1 MAFRLGVDVGGTFT
15 DLLLV
20 DESSGQTYMAKVL
33 STPEDSSIGVLN
45 GIDRI
50 CDESDVDAKQVN
62 QVMHGTTVATNAVLT
77 RKGAKVGL
85 ITTKGYRQV
94 LQVARSFCPGGLGGW
109 VSYMKAPLM
118 APLELTIEADERMD
132 AEGKV
137 VKPLD
142 VDALRRDSTALAEK
156 GEVEALTI
164 CLMNSYING
173 EHEEQVRDVVQ
184 KIFGD
189 VPISISSA
197 VVPEMQEY
205 ERAETTVVNSY
216 VRPQVSKY
224 IGNLQTSLEERLGDD
239 VKLAILRSDGG
250 LASARASSESPV
262 NLLLSGPAGG
272 VAGAMYFCKRGGF
285 EDILTFDMGGTS
297 TDVALIQN
305 GQARI
310 RRETRVSDVVVRAP
324 SVDVRTIGAGGG
336 SIAFSPELTKALRV
350 GPDSA
355 GADPGP
361 AAYMK
366 GGDKPTVCD
375 ANVVL
380 GYLPSDV
387 KLGGAMIIN
396 RDAAVS
402 AVETLA
408 DAMGIDLMT
417 AAEGII
423 KIVNESILGALRL
436 VSVEQGYDPR
446 DFALVGFGG
455 AGPLH
460 ANSLGVL
467 SGSWPVIVPPGP
479 GVLCAYGDATTR
491 IQDEASQTYVAR
503 IDELSADELIDQL
516 HSLRARASES
526 FEADGIP
533 ADQQEVSYQADI
545 RYAGQAFQLSLVVT
559 TDELKSS
566 GLAVLTD
573 EFDRQ
578 HEQLFTFAHGK
589 DHEIVMVRAIVKA
602 TSSLS
607 ADLKEVSDKKTKLA
621 DAKIHDTKYYYEKE
635 WRDAVIYDRSKLG
648 AGTVVTGPAIVVE
661 MDATTLILPGHA
673 ATIDKVGNLLINP
686 VSARSSK

>member
-132 AEGKV
+132 AQGKV

-142 VDALRRDSTALAEK
+142 VDALRRDATALAEK

-164 CLMNSYING
+164 CLMNSYVNG

-189 VPISISSA
+189 VPISISST

-224 IGNLQTSLEERLGDD
+224 VGNLQTSLEERLGDD
-239 VKLAILRSDGG
+239 VNLAILRSDGG
-250 LASARASSESPV
+250 LASARAASESPV

-324 SVDVRTIGAGGG
+324 SVDVRSIGAGGG

-387 KLGGAMIIN
+387 KLGGAMTIN
-396 RDAAVS
+396 RDAAVT
-402 AVETLA
+402 AVQTVA
-408 DAMGIDLMT
+408 DAMNIDLMA

-423 KIVNESILGALRL
+423 KIVNESMLGALRL

-460 ANSLGVL
+460 ANSLGIL

-503 IDELSADELIDQL
+503 IDELSVDELIEQL
-516 HSLRARASES
+516 ESLRLRAGQS
-526 FEADGIP
+526 FAADGISV
-533 ADQQEVSYQADI
+533 DQQEVNYQADI
-545 RYAGQAFQLSLVVT
+545 RYAGQAFQLSLGVT
-559 TDELKSS
+559 IQKLKSS
-566 GLAVLTD
+566 GLDVLTD

-589 DHEIVMVRAIVKA
+589 DHEIVMIRAIVKA
-602 TSSLS
+602 TNTLT
-607 ADLKEVSDKKTKLA
+607 ADLKEVSDKKTKLE
-621 DAKIHDTKYYYEKE
+621 DASIHDTKYYYEKE
-635 WRDAVIYDRSKLG
+635 WHDAVIYDRSKLG
-648 AGTVVTGPAIVVE
+648 VGTVVTGPAIVVE
-661 MDATTLILPGHA
+661 MDSTTLILPEHA
-673 ATIDKVGNLLINP
+673 AIVDKVGNLLINP
-686 VSARSSK
+686 A

>member
-33 STPEDSSIGVLN
+33 STPEDSSIGVLS

-50 CDESDVDAKQVN
+50 CDESDVDARQVN

-77 RKGAKVGL
+77 RKGARVGL

-142 VDALRRDSTALAEK
+142 VDALRRDATALAEK

-164 CLMNSYING
+164 CLLNSYVNG

-224 IGNLQTSLEERLGDD
+224 VGNLQTSLEERLGDD
-239 VKLAILRSDGG
+239 VNLAILRSDGG
-250 LASARASSESPV
+250 LASARAASESPV

-310 RRETRVSDVVVRAP
+310 RRETRVSDVMVRAP

-366 GGDKPTVCD
+366 GGDRPTVCD

-387 KLGGAMIIN
+387 KLGGAMTIN
-396 RDAAVS
+396 RDAAVN
-402 AVETLA
+402 AVQTVA
-408 DAMGIDLMT
+408 DAMNIDLMT

-423 KIVNESILGALRL
+423 KIVNESMLGALRL

-503 IDELSADELIDQL
+503 IDELSADELINQL
-516 HSLRARASES
+516 LALRARASES

-533 ADQQEVSYQADI
+533 ADQQEVNYQADI
-545 RYAGQAFQLSLVVT
+545 RYAGQAFQLSLGVT

-566 GLAVLTD
+566 GLAMLTD

-602 TSSLS
+602 ASSLS
-607 ADLKEVSDKKTKLA
+607 ADLKEVSDKKTRLA
-621 DAKIHDTKYYYEKE
+621 DAKLHDTKFYYEKE

-648 AGTVVTGPAIVVE
+648 VGTVVDGPAIVVE

-673 ATIDKVGNLLINP
+673 ATVDKVGNLLINP
-686 VSARSSK
+686 V

>member
-50 CDESDVDAKQVN
+50 CEESNIDARQVT

-77 RKGAKVGL
+77 RNGAKVGL
-85 ITTKGYRQV
+85 ITTKGYRQI

-118 APLELTIEADERMD
+118 APLELTIEADERLD

-142 VDALRRDSTALAEK
+142 VDALRRDATALADK

-164 CLMNSYING
+164 CLMNSYVNG

-184 KIFGD
+184 EIFGD
-189 VPISISSA
+189 VPISISSE

-216 VRPQVSKY
+216 VRPVVSKY
-224 IGNLQTSLEERLGDD
+224 IGNLQASLEERLGDD

-250 LASARASSESPV
+250 LASARASCESPV

-272 VAGAMYFCKRGGF
+272 VSGAMYFCKRGGF

-324 SVDVRTIGAGGG
+324 SVDVRSIGAGGG

-387 KLGGAMIIN
+387 KLGGAMTIN
-396 RDAAVS
+396 RDAAVR
-402 AVETLA
+402 AVQTLA
-408 DAMGIDLMT
+408 DAMNIDLMT

-423 KIVNESILGALRL
+423 KIVNESMLGALRL

-467 SGSWPVIVPPGP
+467 TGSWPVIVPPGP

-503 IDELSADELIDQL
+503 IDELSADELIEQL
-516 HSLRARASES
+516 RSLRVRASES
-526 FEADGIP
+526 FKADGIP
-533 ADQQEVSYQADI
+533 EDQQEVSYQADI
-545 RYAGQAFQLSLVVT
+545 RYAGQAFQLSLIVT
-559 TDELKSS
+559 IDELKSS

-578 HEQLFTFAHGK
+578 HEQLFTFAYGK
-589 DHEIVMVRAIVKA
+589 DHEIVIVRAIVKA

-607 ADLKEVSDKKTKLA
+607 ADLKEVSDKKTRLV

-648 AGTVVTGPAIVVE
+648 VGTVITGPAIVVE

-673 ATIDKVGNLLINP
+673 ATIDKVGNILINP
-686 VSARSSK
+686 A

>member
-1 MAFRLGVDVGGTFT
+1 MTFRLGVDVGGTFT

-20 DESSGQTYMAKVL
+20 DETNGQTYMAKVP

-50 CDESDVDAKQVN
+50 CSESDIDPKKVMH
-62 QVMHGTTVATNAVLT
+62 VMHGTTVATNAVLT
-77 RKGAKVGL
+77 RKGAVVGL
-85 ITTKGYRQV
+85 ITTKGYRQT

-109 VSYMKAPLM
+109 VSYVKAPLL
-118 APLELTIEADERMD
+118 APLEYTIEADERMD
-132 AEGKV
+132 AEGNTV
-137 VKPLD
+137 RPLD
-142 VDALRRDSTALAEK
+142 KAALKKDLQRLAAS
-156 GEVEALTI
+156 GEIEALTV
-164 CLMNSYING
+164 CLLNSYING
-173 EHEEQVRDVVQ
+173 AHEVEVRDLAQEV
-184 KIFGD
+184 FGD
-189 VPISISSA
+189 IPISISSE

-205 ERAETTVVNSY
+205 ERTETTVVNSY
-216 VRPQVSKY
+216 VRPQVGKY
-224 IGNLQTSLEERLGDD
+224 VTNLQSSLEQRLGSD
-239 VKLAILRSDGG
+239 VSLAILRSDGG
-250 LASARASSESPV
+250 LASARAASESPV
-262 NLLLSGPAGG
+262 NMLMSGPAGG

-285 EDILTFDMGGTS
+285 ENILTFDMGGTS

-305 GQARI
+305 GEARV
-310 RRETRVSDVVVRAP
+310 RRETRVSDITVRAP

-336 SIAFSPELTKALRV
+336 SIAFVPELTKALRV

-366 GGDKPTVCD
+366 GGEQPTVCD

-387 KLGGAMIIN
+387 KLGGAMTIN
-396 RDAAVS
+396 RDAAEK
-402 AVETLA
+402 AVQTLA

-423 KIVNESILGALRL
+423 KIVNESMLGALRL

-460 ANSLGVL
+460 ANALGRL
-467 SGSWPVIVPPGP
+467 SGAWPVIVPPGP

-491 IQDEASQTYVAR
+491 VQDEASQTFVAR
-503 IDELSADELIDQL
+503 VDQITVDQL
-516 HSLRARASES
+516 IRELHALREKAAVS
-526 FEADGIP
+526 FEADGI
-533 ADQQEVSYQADI
+533 AAKQQQVTYQADI
-545 RYAGQAFQLSLVVT
+545 RYAGQAFQLSLSVT
-559 TDELKSS
+559 DEELKSK

-589 DHEIVMVRAIVKA
+589 DHEIVMIRAIVKA
-602 TSSLS
+602 KSTLA
-607 ADLKEVSDKKTKLA
+607 ADLKEVSGKATDPR
-621 DAKIHDTKYYYEKE
+621 DAVIHETKYYYEQE
-635 WRDAVIYDRSKLG
+635 WHDTAIYDRGKLG
-648 AGTVVTGPAIVVE
+648 VGTVIAGPAIVSE
-661 MDATTLILPGHA
+661 MDSTTLILPGHA
-673 ATIDKVGNLLINP
+673 ATVDKVGNLLINP
-686 VSARSSK
+686 V

>member
-1 MAFRLGVDVGGTFT
+1 MTFRLGVDVGGTFT

-20 DESSGQTYMAKVL
+20 DESSGQTYMAKVP

-50 CDESDVDAKQVN
+50 CSQSDIDATQVT
-62 QVMHGTTVATNAVLT
+62 QVMHGTTVATNAVIT

-109 VSYMKAPLM
+109 VSYVKAPLM

-132 AEGKV
+132 AEGNV
-137 VKPLD
+137 IKPLD
-142 VDALRRDSTALAEK
+142 TAALEKDLEALKAT

-164 CLMNSYING
+164 CLLNSYVNG
-173 EHEEQVRDVVQ
+173 AHEEEAQAIAAGV
-184 KIFGD
+184 FGD

-205 ERAETTVVNSY
+205 ERTETTVVNSY

-224 IGNLQTSLEERLGDD
+224 VRNLQSSLEERMGDD

-262 NLLLSGPAGG
+262 NMLLSGPAGG

-285 EDILTFDMGGTS
+285 DNILTFDMGGTS

-305 GQARI
+305 GEARI
-310 RRETRVSDVVVRAP
+310 RRETRVSDITVRAP

-355 GADPGP
+355 GAEPGP

-387 KLGGAMIIN
+387 KLGGAMEIN
-396 RDAAVS
+396 REAAEAAVQ
-402 AVETLA
+402 TLA
-408 DAMGIDLMT
+408 DAMEIDLMT

-423 KIVNESILGALRL
+423 KIVNESMLGALRL

-460 ANSLGVL
+460 ANALGIL
-467 SGSWPVIVPPGP
+467 SGAWPVIVPPGP
-479 GVLCAYGDATTR
+479 GVLCAYGDATTQ

-503 IDELSADELIDQL
+503 TDSITANELIGEFEA
-516 HSLRARASES
+516 LRARASTS

-533 ADQQEVSYQADI
+533 ADQQEATYQADI
-545 RYAGQAFQLSLVVT
+545 RYAGQAFQLTLT
-559 TDELKSS
+559 TTVEELEGK

-589 DHEIVMVRAIVKA
+589 DHEIVMIRAIVKA
-602 TSSLS
+602 KSTLA
-607 ADLKEVSDKKTKLA
+607 ADLKEVGDTPTALE
-621 DAKIHDTKYYYEKE
+621 DARFHDTKFYYEQE
-635 WRDAVIYDRSKLG
+635 WHDAVIYDREKLG
-648 AGTVVTGPAIVVE
+648 AGTVIPGPAIVVE
-661 MDATTLILPGHA
+661 MDSTTLILPGHA
-673 ATIDKVGNLLINP
+673 ATVDKVGNLLINP
-686 VSARSSK
+686 A

>member
-1 MAFRLGVDVGGTFT
+1 MTFRLGVDVGGTFT

-20 DESSGQTYMAKVL
+20 DESSGQTYMAKVP
-33 STPEDSSIGVLN
+33 STPEDSSVGVLN

-50 CDESDVDAKQVN
+50 CDESDIDAKKVA
-62 QVMHGTTVATNAVLT
+62 QVMHGTTVATNAVIT

-85 ITTKGYRQV
+85 ITTRGYRQV

-109 VSYMKAPLM
+109 VSYVKAPLM

-132 AEGKV
+132 AEGNV
-137 VKPLD
+137 IRPLD
-142 VDALRRDSTALAEK
+142 ADALKNDLEALKDTA
-156 GEVEALTI
+156 EVEALTI
-164 CLMNSYING
+164 CLLNSYVNG
-173 EHEEQVRDVVQ
+173 AHEVEVKNIAQE
-184 KIFGD
+184 IFREI
-189 VPISISSA
+189 PISISSE

-205 ERAETTVVNSY
+205 ERTETTVVNSY

-224 IGNLQTSLEERLGDD
+224 IQNLQSSLEDRMGED

-262 NLLLSGPAGG
+262 NMLLSGPAGG

-285 EDILTFDMGGTS
+285 DNILTFDMGGTS

-305 GQARI
+305 GEARI
-310 RRETRVSDVVVRAP
+310 RRETRVSDITVRAP

-336 SIAFSPELTKALRV
+336 SIAFVPELTKALRV

-355 GADPGP
+355 GAEPGP

-387 KLGGAMIIN
+387 KLGGKMEIN
-396 RDAAVS
+396 RDAAVA
-402 AVETLA
+402 AVQTLA
-408 DAMGIDLMT
+408 DAMDIDLMA
-417 AAEGII
+417 AAEGVI
-423 KIVNESILGALRL
+423 KIVNESMLGALRL

-460 ANSLGVL
+460 ANALGIL
-467 SGSWPVIVPPGP
+467 SGAWPVIVPPGP
-479 GVLCAYGDATTR
+479 GVLCAYGDATTQV
-491 IQDEASQTYVAR
+491 QDEASQTYVAR
-503 IDELSADELIDQL
+503 VDGITADDLIRELET
-516 HSLRARASES
+516 LRARASES

-533 ADQQEVSYQADI
+533 ADQQEATFQADI
-545 RYAGQAFQLSLVVT
+545 RYAGQAFQLSLSVT
-559 TDELKSS
+559 IDELKRQ
-566 GLAVLTD
+566 GLSILTD

-589 DHEIVMVRAIVKA
+589 DHEIVMIRAIVKA
-602 TSSLS
+602 RSTLA
-607 ADLKEVSDKKTKLA
+607 ADLREVGDKPTRLEDARFHETKF
-621 DAKIHDTKYYYEKE
+621 YYEQE
-635 WRDAVIYDRSKLG
+635 WHDAMIYARDKLG
-648 AGTVVTGPAIVVE
+648 AGTVVPGPAIIVE
-661 MDATTLILPGHA
+661 MDSTTLVLPGHA
-673 ATIDKVGNLLINP
+673 ATVDKFGNLLINP
-686 VSARSSK
+686 V

>member
-33 STPEDSSIGVLN
+33 STPDDSSIGVLD

-50 CDESDVDAKQVN
+50 CDESDIDAKQVN

-118 APLELTIEADERMD
+118 APLELTIEADERLD
-132 AEGKV
+132 AEGNV
-137 VKPLD
+137 VRPLD
-142 VDALRRDSTALAEK
+142 VDAMRRDAKALADK

-164 CLMNSYING
+164 CLLNSYVNG

-184 KIFGD
+184 EIFGN

-216 VRPQVSKY
+216 VRPQVGKY
-224 IGNLQTSLEERLGDD
+224 VDNLQTSLEERLGDG
-239 VKLAILRSDGG
+239 VNLAILRSDGG

-285 EDILTFDMGGTS
+285 ENILTFDMGGTS

-310 RRETRVSDVVVRAP
+310 RRETRVSDVMVRAP

-387 KLGGAMIIN
+387 KLGGAMTID
-396 RDAAVS
+396 RDAAVN
-402 AVETLA
+402 AVQTLA
-408 DAMGIDLMT
+408 DAMDIDLMT

-423 KIVNESILGALRL
+423 KIVNESMLGALRL

-503 IDELSADELIDQL
+503 IDELTADELIAQL
-516 HSLRARASES
+516 EALRARASES

-533 ADQQEVSYQADI
+533 SDQQEVNYQADI
-545 RYAGQAFQLSLVVT
+545 RYAGQAFQLSLSVT
-559 TDELKSS
+559 TDELKKS

-589 DHEIVMVRAIVKA
+589 DHEIVMMRAIVKA

-621 DAKIHDTKYYYEKE
+621 DARIHDTKYYYETE

-648 AGTVVTGPAIVVE
+648 VGTVVAGPAIVVE
-661 MDATTLILPGHA
+661 MDSTTLILPEHA
-673 ATIDKVGNLLINP
+673 ATVDKVGNLLINP
-686 VSARSSK
+686 A

>member
-1 MAFRLGVDVGGTFT
+1 
-15 DLLLV
+15 
-20 DESSGQTYMAKVL
+20 MAKVL

-50 CDESDVDAKQVN
+50 CDESDIDATQVN

-85 ITTKGYRQV
+85 ITTKGYRQI

-109 VSYMKAPLM
+109 VSYMKAPLL

-132 AEGKV
+132 AQGNV

-142 VDALRRDSTALAEK
+142 VDTLRRDASALAEK

-164 CLMNSYING
+164 CLLNSYVSG
-173 EHEEQVRDVVQ
+173 DHEEQVRDVVQ
-184 KIFGD
+184 EIFGD
-189 VPISISSA
+189 IPISISSA

-224 IGNLQTSLEERLGDD
+224 VGNLQTSLEERLGED
-239 VKLAILRSDGG
+239 VNLAILRSDGG
-250 LASARASSESPV
+250 LASARASCESPV

-285 EDILTFDMGGTS
+285 ENILTFDMGGTS

-310 RRETRVSDVVVRAP
+310 RRETRVSDITVRAP

-366 GGDKPTVCD
+366 GGDRPTVCD

-387 KLGGAMIIN
+387 KLGGAMTIN
-396 RDAAVS
+396 RDAAIA
-402 AVETLA
+402 AVQTVA
-408 DAMGIDLMT
+408 DAMNIELMV

-423 KIVNESILGALRL
+423 KIVNESMLGALRL

-479 GVLCAYGDATTR
+479 GVLCAYGDATTQV
-491 IQDEASQTYVAR
+491 QDEASQTYVAR
-503 IDELSADELIDQL
+503 IDELGTDELISQL
-516 HSLRARASES
+516 ETLRARASES

-545 RYAGQAFQLSLVVT
+545 RYSGQAFQLSLPVM
-559 TDELKSS
+559 TDELISK

-589 DHEIVMVRAIVKA
+589 DHEIVMIRAIVKA
-602 TSSLS
+602 TSSLT
-607 ADLKEVSDKKTKLA
+607 ADLKEVSDQKTRLE
-621 DAKIHDTKYYYEKE
+621 DAKIHDTRFYHEKE
-635 WRDAVIYDRSKLG
+635 WHEAVIYDRGKLG
-648 AGTVVTGPAIVVE
+648 VGTVIKGPAIVVE
-661 MDATTLILPGHA
+661 MDATTLVLPGHA
-673 ATIDKVGNLLINP
+673 ATVDKVGNLLINP
-686 VSARSSK
+686 A

>member
-20 DESSGQTYMAKVL
+20 DEASGHTYMAKVL

-50 CDESDVDAKQVN
+50 CDESDIDAKQVN

-109 VSYMKAPLM
+109 VSYMKAPLL
-118 APLELTIEADERMD
+118 APLELTIEADERIGAD
-132 AEGKV
+132 GSV
-137 VKPLD
+137 VTALD
-142 VDALRRDSTALAEK
+142 VDALQRDAKALAEK

-164 CLMNSYING
+164 CLMNSYVNG

-184 KIFGD
+184 SIFGD
-189 VPISISSA
+189 IPISISSA

-224 IGNLQTSLEERLGDD
+224 IQNLQTSLEERLGDD
-239 VKLAILRSDGG
+239 VNLAILRSDGG
-250 LASARASSESPV
+250 LASSRASSESPV
-262 NLLLSGPAGG
+262 NMLLSGPAGG
-272 VAGAMYFCKRGGF
+272 VAGAMYFCARGGF
-285 EDILTFDMGGTS
+285 ENILTFDMGGTS

-310 RRETRVSDVVVRAP
+310 RRETRVGDITVRAP

-387 KLGGAMIIN
+387 KLGGAMTIDH
-396 RDAAVS
+396 DAAVA
-402 AVETLA
+402 AVQTVA
-408 DAMGIDLMT
+408 DAMNIDLMT
-417 AAEGII
+417 AAEGIV
-423 KIVNESILGALRL
+423 KIVNESMLGALRL

-491 IQDEASQTYVAR
+491 VQDEASQTYVAR
-503 IDELSADELIDQL
+503 IDELTAAALINELET
-516 HSLRARASES
+516 LRARASES

-545 RYAGQAFQLSLVVT
+545 RYSGQAFQLSLGVT
-559 TDELKSS
+559 TDELSSS

-589 DHEIVMVRAIVKA
+589 DHEIVMIRAIVKA
-602 TSSLS
+602 KSSLA
-607 ADLKEVSDKKTKLA
+607 ADLKEVSDKKTRLE
-621 DAKIHDTKYYYEKE
+621 DAKFHDTKFYHEQE
-635 WRDAVIYDRSKLG
+635 WHDAVIYDRGKLG
-648 AGTVVTGPAIVVE
+648 VGTVVTGPAIVVE
-661 MDATTLILPGHA
+661 MDSTTLILPGYA
-673 ATIDKVGNLLINP
+673 AIVDKVGNLLINP
-686 VSARSSK
+686 V

>member
-20 DESSGQTYMAKVL
+20 DEASGKTWMAKVP

-45 GIDRI
+45 GVARI
-50 CDESDVDAKQVN
+50 CDESGVDPKKIAK
-62 QVMHGTTVATNAVLT
+62 VMHGTTVATNAVLT

-85 ITTKGYRQV
+85 VTTKGYRQV

-109 VSYMKAPLM
+109 VSYVKAPLM
-118 APLELTIEADERMD
+118 APLELTIEADERSGAD
-132 AEGKV
+132 GSVVSELDTDQLKV
-137 VKPLD
+137 DLKKLKD
-142 VDALRRDSTALAEK
+142 T

-164 CLMNSYING
+164 CLLNSYVNKS
-173 EHEEQVRDVVQ
+173 HEQEA
-184 KIFGD
+184 KAIAEEIFGD
-189 VPISISSA
+189 IPISLSSE

-205 ERAETTVVNSY
+205 ERTETTVVNSY
-216 VRPQVSKY
+216 VRPQVSRY
-224 IGNLQTSLEERLGDD
+224 VENLQTSLEERMGGE
-239 VKLAILRSDGG
+239 VSLAILRSDGG
-250 LASARASSESPV
+250 LASARASGESPV

-272 VAGAMYFCKRGGF
+272 VAGAIYFCQRGGY
-285 EDILTFDMGGTS
+285 DNILTFDMGGTS
-297 TDVALIQN
+297 TDVALIQD

-310 RRETRVSDVVVRAP
+310 RRETRVSDVTVRAP
-324 SVDVRTIGAGGG
+324 SVDVRTVGAGGG
-336 SIAFSPELTKALRV
+336 SIAFVPDLTKALRV

-387 KLGGAMIIN
+387 KLGGAMTIN
-396 RDAAVS
+396 RDAAEK
-402 AVETLA
+402 AVQTVA
-408 DAMGIDLMT
+408 DAVGISLME

-423 KIVNESILGALRL
+423 KIVNEAMLGALRL

-460 ANSLGVL
+460 ANALGVL

-479 GVLCAYGDATTR
+479 GVLCAYGDATT
-491 IQDEASQTYVAR
+491 QVTDEASQTYVTR
-503 IDELSADELIDQL
+503 VDEISADEFIKA
-516 HSLRARASES
+516 LRELKDRASES
-526 FEADGIP
+526 FAADGFSE
-533 ADQQEVSYQADI
+533 DRLEVQYQADI
-545 RYAGQAFQLSLVVT
+545 RYSGQAFQLPLPVT
-559 TDELKSS
+559 EEELKDR

-573 EFDRQ
+573 EFDKQ

-589 DHEIVMVRAIVKA
+589 DHEIVMIRAVVKA
-602 TSSLS
+602 RSSLK
-607 ADLKEVSDKKTKLA
+607 ADLDEVSSEQTSLD
-621 DAKIHDTKYYYEKE
+621 DAKIHDTKFYYEGDWHE
-635 WRDAVIYDRSKLG
+635 AGIFARSKLG
-648 AGTVVTGPAIVVE
+648 VGTDVPGPAIVQE
-661 MDATTLILPGHA
+661 MDSTTLVLPGHT
-673 ATIDKVGNLLINP
+673 ATVDKVGNLLINP
-686 VSARSSK
+686 A

>member
-20 DESSGQTYMAKVL
+20 DEASGHTYMAKVL
-33 STPEDSSIGVLN
+33 STPEDSSVGVLS

-50 CDESDVDAKQVN
+50 CEESNIDAKQVN

-109 VSYMKAPLM
+109 VSYMKAPLL
-118 APLELTIEADERMD
+118 APLELTIEADERIGAD
-132 AEGKV
+132 GSV
-137 VKPLD
+137 VSALD
-142 VDALRRDSTALAEK
+142 IDALQRDAKALAEK

-164 CLMNSYING
+164 CLLNSYVNG

-184 KIFGD
+184 SIFGD
-189 VPISISSA
+189 IPISISSA

-224 IGNLQTSLEERLGDD
+224 IQNLQTSLEERLGDD
-239 VKLAILRSDGG
+239 VNLAILRSDGG
-250 LASARASSESPV
+250 LASSRASSESPV
-262 NLLLSGPAGG
+262 NMLLSGPAGG
-272 VAGAMYFCKRGGF
+272 VAGAMYFCARGGF
-285 EDILTFDMGGTS
+285 ENILTFDMGGTS

-310 RRETRVSDVVVRAP
+310 RRETRVSDITVRAP

-387 KLGGAMIIN
+387 KLGGAMTIDH
-396 RDAAVS
+396 DAAVA
-402 AVETLA
+402 AVQTVA
-408 DAMGIDLMT
+408 DAMNIDLMT
-417 AAEGII
+417 AAEGVV
-423 KIVNESILGALRL
+423 KIVNESMLGALRL

-491 IQDEASQTYVAR
+491 VQDEASQTYVAR
-503 IDELSADELIDQL
+503 IDELTADALINELET
-516 HSLRARASES
+516 LRARASES

-545 RYAGQAFQLSLVVT
+545 RYSGQAFQLSLGVT
-559 TDELKSS
+559 TDELGGS

-589 DHEIVMVRAIVKA
+589 DHEIVMIRAIVKA
-602 TSSLS
+602 KSSLA
-607 ADLKEVSDKKTKLA
+607 ADLKEVSDKKTKLS
-621 DAKIHDTKYYYEKE
+621 DAKLHDTRFYHEQE
-635 WRDAVIYDRSKLG
+635 WHEAVIYDRGKLG
-648 AGTVVTGPAIVVE
+648 VGTVVSGPAVVVE
-661 MDATTLILPGHA
+661 MDSTTLVLPGHA
-673 ATIDKVGNLLINP
+673 ATVDKVGNLLINP
-686 VSARSSK
+686 AK

>member
-1 MAFRLGVDVGGTFT
+1 MSFRLGVDVGGTFT

-50 CDESDVDAKQVN
+50 CEESDIDATQVN

-109 VSYMKAPLM
+109 VSYMKAPLL

-132 AEGKV
+132 AEGNV

-142 VDALRRDSTALAEK
+142 VDTLRRDVRALAEK

-164 CLMNSYING
+164 CLLNSYING
-173 EHEEQVRDVVQ
+173 EHEEQVRDVAQEVFAD
-184 KIFGD
+184 I
-189 VPISISSA
+189 PISISST

-205 ERAETTVVNSY
+205 ERTETTVVNSY

-224 IGNLQTSLEERLGDD
+224 VGNLQTSLEERLGDD
-239 VKLAILRSDGG
+239 VNLAILRSDGG
-250 LASARASSESPV
+250 LASARASRESPV

-285 EDILTFDMGGTS
+285 ENILTFDMGGTS

-310 RRETRVSDVVVRAP
+310 RRETRVSDIMVRAP

-366 GGDKPTVCD
+366 GGDRPTVCD

-387 KLGGAMIIN
+387 KLGGAMNID
-396 RDAAVS
+396 RDAAVT
-402 AVETLA
+402 AVQTVA
-408 DAMGIDLMT
+408 DAMNIELMA

-423 KIVNESILGALRL
+423 KIVNESMLGALRL

-503 IDELSADELIDQL
+503 IDELEAGELISQL
-516 HSLRARASES
+516 DTLRARASKS
-526 FEADGIP
+526 FEADGIS

-545 RYAGQAFQLSLVVT
+545 RYAGQAFQLSLRVT
-559 TDELKSS
+559 TDDLQSK
-566 GLAVLTD
+566 GLEVLTD

-589 DHEIVMVRAIVKA
+589 DHEIVMIRAIVKA
-602 TSSLS
+602 KSSLT
-607 ADLKEVSDKKTKLA
+607 ADLKEVSDKKTRLE
-621 DAKIHDTKYYYEKE
+621 DAKIHDTRFYHETE
-635 WRDAVIYDRSKLG
+635 WHDAVIYDRGSLG
-648 AGTVVTGPAIVVE
+648 VGTVIDGPAIVVE
-661 MDATTLILPGHA
+661 MDSTTLILSGHA
-673 ATIDKVGNLLINP
+673 ATVDEVGNLLINP
-686 VSARSSK
+686 A

>member
-20 DESSGQTYMAKVL
+20 DEASGHTYMAKVL
-33 STPEDSSIGVLN
+33 STPEDSSVGVLN

-50 CDESDVDAKQVN
+50 CEESNIDAKQVN

-109 VSYMKAPLM
+109 VSYMKAPLL
-118 APLELTIEADERMD
+118 APLELTIEADERIGAD
-132 AEGKV
+132 GSV
-137 VKPLD
+137 VTALD
-142 VDALRRDSTALAEK
+142 VDALQRDAKALAEK

-164 CLMNSYING
+164 CLMNSYVNG
-173 EHEEQVRDVVQ
+173 DHEEQVRDVVQ
-184 KIFGD
+184 SIFGD
-189 VPISISSA
+189 IPISISSA

-224 IGNLQTSLEERLGDD
+224 IQNLQTSLEERLGDD
-239 VKLAILRSDGG
+239 VNLAILRSDGG
-250 LASARASSESPV
+250 LASSRASSESPV
-262 NLLLSGPAGG
+262 NMLLSGPAGG
-272 VAGAMYFCKRGGF
+272 VAGAMYFCARGGF
-285 EDILTFDMGGTS
+285 ENILTFDMGGTS

-310 RRETRVSDVVVRAP
+310 RRETRVSDITVRAP

-387 KLGGAMIIN
+387 KLGGAMTIDH
-396 RDAAVS
+396 DAAVA
-402 AVETLA
+402 AVQTVA
-408 DAMGIDLMT
+408 DAMNINLMT
-417 AAEGII
+417 AAEGIV
-423 KIVNESILGALRL
+423 KIVNESMLGALRL

-491 IQDEASQTYVAR
+491 VQDEASQTYVAR
-503 IDELSADELIDQL
+503 IDELTADTLISELET
-516 HSLRARASES
+516 LRVRASES

-545 RYAGQAFQLSLVVT
+545 RYSGQAFQLSLGVT
-559 TDELKSS
+559 TDELNNS

-589 DHEIVMVRAIVKA
+589 DHEIVMIRAIVKA
-602 TSSLS
+602 KSSLA

-621 DAKIHDTKYYYEKE
+621 DAKLHDTRFYHEQE
-635 WRDAVIYDRSKLG
+635 WHEAVIYDRGKLG
-648 AGTVVTGPAIVVE
+648 VGTVVTGPAIVVE
-661 MDATTLILPGHA
+661 MDSTTLVLPGHA
-673 ATIDKVGNLLINP
+673 ATVDKVGSLLINP
-686 VSARSSK
+686 AK

>member
-1 MAFRLGVDVGGTFT
+1 MTYRLGVDVGGTFT

-20 DESSGQTYMAKVL
+20 EETTGRTYMAKVP

-50 CDESDVDAKQVN
+50 CAESDIDPTKVD

-85 ITTKGYRQV
+85 VTTKGYRQT

-109 VSYMKAPLM
+109 VSYIKAPLM
-118 APLELTIEADERMD
+118 APLELTIEADERMAAD
-132 AEGKV
+132 GSV
-137 VKPLD
+137 VSPLD
-142 VDALRRDSTALAEK
+142 ESTLKKDLEALKAT

-164 CLMNSYING
+164 CLINSYVNG
-173 EHEEQVRDVVQ
+173 AHEREAKALAEQV
-184 KIFGD
+184 FGSI
-189 VPISISSA
+189 PISISSE

-205 ERAETTVVNSY
+205 ERTETTVVNSY

-224 IGNLQTSLEERLGDD
+224 VANLSASLEERLGEAN
-239 VKLAILRSDGG
+239 LAILRSDGG
-250 LASARASSESPV
+250 LASARASGESPV
-262 NLLLSGPAGG
+262 NLLMSGPAGG
-272 VAGAMYFCKRGGF
+272 VAGAMYFCQRGGF
-285 EDILTFDMGGTS
+285 DNILTFDMGGTS

-305 GQARI
+305 GEARV
-310 RRETRVSDVVVRAP
+310 RRETRVGDITVRAP

-336 SIAFSPELTKALRV
+336 SIAFVPELTKALRV

-366 GGDKPTVCD
+366 GGDQPTVCD

-387 KLGGAMIIN
+387 KLGGAMTIN
-396 RDAAVS
+396 RDAAEK
-402 AVETLA
+402 AVQTLA
-408 DAMGIDLMT
+408 DAMGIELMA
-417 AAEGII
+417 AAEGVI
-423 KIVNESILGALRL
+423 KIVNESMLGALRL

-460 ANSLGVL
+460 ANALGIL
-467 SGSWPVIVPPGP
+467 SGAWPVIVPPGP
-479 GVLCAYGDATTR
+479 GVLCAYGDATTQV
-491 IQDEASQTYVAR
+491 QDEASQTYVTRVDQITADDLIR
-503 IDELSADELIDQL
+503 ELDQL
-516 HSLRARASES
+516 RVRASQS
-526 FEADGIP
+526 FEEDGIP
-533 ADQQEVSYQADI
+533 ADQQQATYQADI
-545 RYAGQAFQLSLVVT
+545 RYAGQAFQLSLT
-559 TDELKSS
+559 TTGEELKKK

-589 DHEIVMVRAIVKA
+589 DHEIVMIRAIVKA
-602 TSSLS
+602 VSTLD
-607 ADLKEVSDKKTKLA
+607 ADLKEVGSEATDPK
-621 DAKIHDTKYYYEKE
+621 DAIIHETRFYYEEK
-635 WRDAVIYDRSKLG
+635 WHDAQIYDRGKLG
-648 AGTVVTGPAIVVE
+648 AGTVVDGPAIVSE
-661 MDATTLILPGHA
+661 MDSTTLILPGHA
-673 ATIDKVGNLLINP
+673 ATVDKIGNLLINP
-686 VSARSSK
+686 A

>member
-20 DESSGQTYMAKVL
+20 DETSGQTYMAKVL

-50 CDESDVDAKQVN
+50 CDESDVDATQVN

-109 VSYMKAPLM
+109 VSYMKAPLL

-132 AEGKV
+132 AEGNV
-137 VKPLD
+137 IKPLD
-142 VDALRRDSTALAEK
+142 VGTLRRDARALAET

-164 CLMNSYING
+164 CLLNSYVNG
-173 EHEEQVRDVVQ
+173 DHEEQVRDVAQ
-184 KIFGD
+184 DIFGD
-189 VPISISSA
+189 IPISISSA

-224 IGNLQTSLEERLGDD
+224 VGNLQTSLEERLGDD
-239 VKLAILRSDGG
+239 VNLAILRSDGG
-250 LASARASSESPV
+250 LASARASRESPV

-285 EDILTFDMGGTS
+285 ENILTFDMGGTS

-310 RRETRVSDVVVRAP
+310 RRETRVSDITVRAP

-387 KLGGAMIIN
+387 KLGGAMNIN
-396 RDAAVS
+396 RDAAVT
-402 AVETLA
+402 AVQTVA
-408 DAMGIDLMT
+408 DAMNIDLMA

-423 KIVNESILGALRL
+423 KIVNESMLGALRL

-479 GVLCAYGDATTR
+479 GVLCAYGDATTQ

-503 IDELSADELIDQL
+503 IDELGTDELISQL
-516 HSLRARASES
+516 ETLLLRASES
-526 FEADGIP
+526 FAADGIP
-533 ADQQEVSYQADI
+533 ADQQEVGYQADI
-545 RYAGQAFQLSLVVT
+545 RYSGQAFQLSLRVT
-559 TDELKSS
+559 MDELISK

-589 DHEIVMVRAIVKA
+589 DHEIVMIRAIVKA
-602 TSSLS
+602 TSSLT
-607 ADLKEVSDKKTKLA
+607 ADLKEVSDQKTRLE
-621 DAKIHDTKYYYEKE
+621 DAKIHDTRFYHEKE
-635 WRDAVIYDRSKLG
+635 WHEAVIYDRGNLG
-648 AGTVVTGPAIVVE
+648 VGTVVDGPAIIVE
-661 MDATTLILPGHA
+661 MDSTTLVLPEHA
-673 ATIDKVGNLLINP
+673 ATVDEVGNLLINP
-686 VSARSSK
+686 A